1 VQKKPSVGKSKTAT
15 IEPEEPVIRMVT
27 PEPEIV
33 VNEDGREFQFELG
46 RDEFVLTADH
56 TEVEVNEL

>member
-1 VQKKPSVGKSKTAT
+1 
-15 IEPEEPVIRMVT
+15 MVT